1 MYQKMFEL
9 HAELLKALAYPRR
22 LEIIQLLRDQ
32 RLNVGQIQEMLGLPQ
47 ANLSQHLMILKEA
60 GVVKAQKQGKQVFY
74 ELMHKNFISA
84 SDLMREILIEKHS
97 GEKIAD
103 ELALK
108 MKDLVP
114 VVSDPICG
122 MRLSPKTA
130 AFARQKNGRTYY
142 FCGAGCLKKFKMKS

>member
-22 LEIIQLLRDQ
+22 LEIVHLLRGQ

-60 GVVKAQKQGKQVFY
+60 GVVKAQKRGKQVY
-74 ELMHKNFISA
+74 YRLADKNFVKA
-84 SDLMREILIEKHS
+84 SDLLREVLVDRHR
-97 GEKIAD
+97 GQGIAN
-103 ELALK
+103 ELTLK

-114 VVSDPICG
+114 VVKDPICG
-122 MRLSPKTA
+122 MRVSPKTA
-130 AFARQKNGRTYY
+130 AFARQKGGQTYY
-142 FCGAGCLKKFKMKS
+142 FCGAGCLNKFRMKQ